1 MSPRSHESW
10 KEELPPFLL
19 GALSPGERADLEYHL
34 GGCAECQAE
43 LRWLESAR
51 EELVSQVKQV
61 EPSPD
66 LKVRLMAAV
75 EADLAEN
82 PATQNPATQPAPA
95 SRADEPGPVLGS
107 ERQENAFKAPKRS
120 WLDFGQLLRPAIL
133 GSLAAVL
140 FAGVIVGYA
149 FNGRDNSGSEGT
161 VVAQRVLTG
170 SSNSG
175 NADATMVISGQSGT
189 LKVTNLMKLP
199 DDEVYQAWVQ
209 KGQSIEA
216 TDSLF
221 TPRKDGTATT
231 SIPDLNGVDVVMVSV
246 EPKGGSEQPTSVPIL
261 TIETT

>member
-10 KEELPPFLL
+10 KEELPPYLL
-19 GALSPGERADLEYHL
+19 GALSPGELADLEYHL

-51 EELVSQVKQV
+51 ETLVSQVKQV
-61 EPSPD
+61 EPSPG
-66 LKVRLMAAV
+66 LKMRLMAAV

-82 PATQNPATQPAPA
+82 PATQPAPA
-95 SRADEPGPVLGS
+95 SQAAEPEPVPGS
-107 ERQENAFKAPKRS
+107 ERQENAFKARKRS
-120 WLDFGQLLRPAIL
+120 WLDFGQLLRPVVL

-149 FNGRDNSGSEGT
+149 FNGRDNGGSEGT

-170 SSNSG
+170 DSKVG
-175 NADATMVISGQSGT
+175 DADATMVISGQSGT
-189 LKVTNLMKLP
+189 LKVTNLKRLA